1 MPTKKKHAYAEL
13 PPSKKHV
20 SQGKTCVPIRVILRF
35 RELCIPMKT
44 CDISF
49 FSTLE
54 MNNVKKG
61 LSGDLKTIFV
71 RILVRKMIKLWS
83 QRLLFSPFQCA
94 L

>member
-1 MPTKKKHAYAEL
+1 MPTKKNMRTRNSRLAKNMC
-13 PPSKKHV
+13 PR
-20 SQGKTCVPIRVILRF
+20 GKTCVPIHVILRF

-44 CDISF
+44 RDISF